1 MSWLIPTN
9 QLTPDQSR
17 AVRLSPSE
25 HRLISGGPG
34 SGKTQILVHRAKY
47 LSDQLNISADKWKI
61 MVYTNV
67 LSDYIKSDTNLL
79 DLPEDNVH
87 TFDHWCR
94 LFYEKQIG
102 SRVPFNPESKRPDFE
117 ATRRAV
123 TDYVDTNISK
133 PFFEFLLVDE
143 GQDLPED
150 VFELLNKISNHVT
163 VCFDKKQQL
172 YPTGCEEQ
180 DVLEALNITKK
191 NINLIDAFRVCPYLV
206 KLAAQFIPDKKE
218 RAAFLDQQR
227 TPQVEKETPL
237 LYYARDFDEEKSKL
251 YEMVRERQLMN
262 ERIAILF
269 ATNRQVFGFAQGLRD
284 AGIEVEIP
292 PHHVKNKSQRPHD
305 FTSSRP
311 KLMAYHSAKGLTFDS
326 VLLPRLVP
334 GSFRWLPGG
343 EEKIETLIFM
353 AITRATRWAY
363 FSTQEDDSLDALE
376 KIIPLVKSGELK
388 RLHWKDNNREGTA
401 PQSSDDDL
409 DFL

>member
-47 LSDQLNISADKWKI
+47 LLDQLNISADKWKI
-61 MVYTNV
+61 IVYTNV
-67 LSDYIKSDTNLL
+67 LKDYIKSDTNLL

-94 LFYEKQIG
+94 LFYEAHIG
-102 SRVPFNPESKRPDFE
+102 PRVPFNHKTKRPDFE
-117 ATRRAV
+117 AARRAV
-123 TDYVDTNISK
+123 SDYIDTNISK
-133 PFFEFLLVDE
+133 PFFEFLLIDE
-143 GQDLPED
+143 GQDLPKD
-150 VFELLNKISNHVT
+150 AFELLNKISNHVT

-172 YPTGCEEQ
+172 YSEGCKEQ
-180 DVLEALNITKK
+180 DVLEALNIIKK

-206 KLAAQFIPDKKE
+206 KLAAQFVPDKKE

-237 LYYARDFDEEKSKL
+237 LYFARDFNDENSKL

-262 ERIAILF
+262 ERIAILL
-269 ATNRQVFGFAQGLRD
+269 ATNKQVGKFAQGLRD
-284 AGIEVEIP
+284 VGIEVEVP
-292 PHHVKNKSQRPHD
+292 KSQSPHD

-311 KLMAYHSAKGLTFDS
+311 KLMTFHSAKGLTFDS

-334 GSFRWLPGG
+334 RSFSWLP
-343 EEKIETLIFM
+343 EEKINTLIFM

-363 FSTQEDDSLDALE
+363 FSTQDGDSLHALK
-376 KIIPLVKSGELK
+376 KIIPLEKSGELK
-388 RLHWKDNNREGTA
+388 LLNWKDNSRKEKA
-401 PQSSDDDL
+401 PKSSDDDL

>member
-47 LSDQLNISADKWKI
+47 LSDKLNCSADKWKI

-67 LSDYIKSDTNLL
+67 LKDYIKSDTNLL
-79 DLPEDNVH
+79 DLPEKNVH
-87 TFDHWCR
+87 TFDHWCL
-94 LFYEKQIG
+94 LFYKKHIKF
-102 SRVPFNPESKRPDFE
+102 SVPLNDKTKKTDIE
-117 ATRRAV
+117 AVRRAV
-123 TDYVDTNISK
+123 NDYIDTNISQ
-133 PFFEFLLVDE
+133 PLFEFVLIDE
-143 GQDLPED
+143 GQDLPEG
-150 VFELLNKISNHVT
+150 VFQLLNKISNHIT

-172 YPTGCEEQ
+172 YSDGCEEQ
-180 DVLEALNITKK
+180 DVLETLNITKK

-206 KLAAQFIPDKKE
+206 KLAAQFIPDKHE

-237 LYYARDFDEEKSKL
+237 LYFARNYNDEKNKL
-251 YEMVRERQLMN
+251 YEIIRERQLMN
-262 ERIAILF
+262 ERIGILC
-269 ATNRQVFGFAQGLRD
+269 ATNKQVAVFARGLSD
-284 AGIEVEIP
+284 VGIEVEVP
-292 PHHVKNKSQRPHD
+292 NNHSKNNSLMSHD
-305 FTSSRP
+305 FTSGRP
-311 KLMAYHSAKGLTFDS
+311 KLMAFHSAKGLTFDS
-326 VLLPRLVP
+326 VLLPRLV
-334 GSFRWLPGG
+334 GRSFSWLPK
-343 EEKIETLIFM
+343 EKIETLIFM

-376 KIIPLVKSGELK
+376 KIISLVKSGELK
-388 RLHWKDNNREGTA
+388 RLNWKDNNRKEKA
-401 PQSSDDDL
+401 PKSPDDDL